1 MWTAKITFDGSRALI
16 GSKTLKHKINIF
28 AFPLSYSYE
37 KNYIIVHITGNI
49 LGKENNIK
57 KFIKDLKKQ
66 KRTINFEL
74 NNNFF
79 IGTIK
84 EPIKAKNIY
93 NKNLI
98 HLSPA
103 LIDENAQEFITIG
116 SFNKKNLEKASKTL
130 RKHWKAKLLY
140 IKEKKIKNISI
151 IQQHPELT
159 LKQKQAIELAIKNGY
174 YKYPRKIELKKLAKL
189 MKISYS
195 TYQAHLRK
203 AEQKLLPFFFEKIK

>member
-1 MWTAKITFDGSRALI
+1 MWTAKITFDGSQALI

-37 KNYIIVHITGNI
+37 KNWVIVHITGNI

-57 KFIKDLKKQ
+57 KFVKDLKKQ

-74 NNNFF
+74 NNKFF

-98 HLSPA
+98 HLIPA
-103 LIDENAQEFITIG
+103 LIDENGQEYISFG
-116 SFNKKNLEKASKTL
+116 SFNRKALEKAIKVL
-130 RKHWKAKLLY
+130 RKHWKAKLIF

-151 IQQHPELT
+151 IQLQPELT
-159 LKQKQAIELAIKNGY
+159 SKQKQAIELAIKHSY
-174 YKYPRKIELKKLAKL
+174 YSYPRKIELKKLAKL

-203 AEQKLLPFFFEKIK
+203 AEQKLLPFFFEKI

>member
-1 MWTAKITFDGSRALI
+1 MWTAKITFDGSTALI
-16 GSKTLKHKINIF
+16 GSKTQKHKINILV
-28 AFPLSYSYE
+28 FPLSYSYE
-37 KNYIIVHITGNI
+37 KNSIIVHITGNI
-49 LGKENNIK
+49 LGKEENIK
-57 KFIKDLKKQ
+57 NFVKEFKKE
-66 KRTINFEL
+66 KRVINFEL
-74 NNNFF
+74 NDNFF

-84 EPIKAKNIY
+84 EPIKTKNMY

-98 HLSPA
+98 HLAPT
-103 LIDENAQEFITIG
+103 LIDENSQEHIIIG
-116 SFNKKNLEKASKTL
+116 SFNKKFLEKAIKTL
-130 RKHWKAKLLY
+130 KKYGKVKLNY

-159 LKQKQAIELAIKNGY
+159 SKQKQAIELAIKHGY